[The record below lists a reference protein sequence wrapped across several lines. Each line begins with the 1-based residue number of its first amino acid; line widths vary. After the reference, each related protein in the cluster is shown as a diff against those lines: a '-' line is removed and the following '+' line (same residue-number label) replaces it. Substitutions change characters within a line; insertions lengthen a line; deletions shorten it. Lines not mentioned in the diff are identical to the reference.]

1 LRQLILAAVPAERI
15 GRLRAADEGFR
26 FVAVRGWSEAFEV
39 IRQRPVEMA
48 VVDPTLGGEPR
59 SHEIERLRLLF
70 PSLPLLVYTVLE
82 PRTAG
87 VLLSLG
93 RSGVKRALFH
103 PFDDSPTALRAA
115 LTAELEQSA
124 SQQVMQSMAGLLGE
138 LPAQLHA
145 GLEAMLCV
153 GICAGTVGELAFR
166 AQLERR
172 TCERWFVRAGLPS
185 PKVVLTALRLLYAHR
200 LLLDPGHTV
209 EDVALKLGYGKVKT
223 MQAHCREV
231 FGVTAGELRISLTM
245 EEATEA
251 VTRRYFARQR
261 GASRQGSPTRR
272 AAS

>member
-1 LRQLILAAVPAERI
+1 M
-15 GRLRAADEGFR
+15 GRLRAVDDGYH
-26 FVAVRGWSEAFEV
+26 FVGARSWAEAFEA
-39 IRQRPVEMA
+39 IRSRPVAMA
-48 VVDPTLGGEPR
+48 VVDPVLGGEPR

-70 PSLPLLVYTVLE
+70 PSLPLLVYTALE

-87 VLLSLG
+87 VLLTLG
-93 RSGVKRALFH
+93 RSGVKRAVFH
-103 PFDDSPTALRAA
+103 LFDDSPVAFRAA

-124 SQQVMQSMAGLLGE
+124 SQQLMQSMGGVLGE
-138 LPAQLHA
+138 LPEQLRA

-153 GICAGTVGELAFR
+153 GVGAGTVSDLAFR

-172 TCERWFVRAGLPS
+172 TCERWFERAGLPS

-209 EDVALKLGYGKVKT
+209 EDVALKLGYGKAKT
-223 MQAHCREV
+223 MQTHCREV
-231 FGVTAGELRISLTM
+231 FGLTAGDLRISLSM
-245 EEATEA
+245 EEATNA

-261 GASRQGSPTRR
+261 GGLVAGQAGRPAVPTQRR

>member
-1 LRQLILAAVPAERI
+1 VAA
-15 GRLRAADEGFR
+15 
-26 FVAVRGWSEAFEV
+26 RGWADAFEA
-39 IRQRPVEMA
+39 IRARPVEMA

-59 SHEIERLRLLF
+59 SHEIERLRILF

-87 VLLSLG
+87 VLLTLG
-93 RSGVKRALFH
+93 RSGVKRAVFH
-103 PFDDSPTALRAA
+103 LFDDSPAALRAA
-115 LTAELEQSA
+115 ITAELEQSA
-124 SQQVMQSMAGLLGE
+124 SQQVMHSMAAVLGE
-138 LPAQLHA
+138 LPAQLRA
-145 GLEAMLCV
+145 GLEAMLTV
-153 GICAGTVGELAFR
+153 GVGAGTVGDLAFR

-172 TCERWFVRAGLPS
+172 TCERWFVRADLPS
-185 PKVVLTALRLLYAHR
+185 PKVVLTALRILYAHR

-231 FGVTAGELRISLTM
+231 FGLTAGELRISLTM
-245 EEATEA
+245 EEATAA

-261 GASRQGSPTRR
+261 DALQAAR